1 MFGVG
6 FDAGNRHGV
15 RGFCGDVVEEG
26 AERGAG
32 SAKVVR
38 GLRIV
43 HESPGS
49 VLLPHSTINFADGSL
64 AVPRT
69 HPMSDTVD
77 PLVPLTLL
85 EAVRSVD
92 RPDDDLETEFVE
104 ELKVKRFGLSDTV
117 HAQIGRYLEATKRG
131 HRPTFDEAAGIARLI
146 GRRTDAEAVF
156 REAGRGLARRTY
168 DRVPLPTRRLVRLL
182 PAMIARP
189 MALGQIK
196 KVAQRILSGDVRRVG
211 SSVHLEVKHS
221 VTLDAGP
228 KLAGCTYYEAV
239 LRELMQ
245 RLVDGV
251 GVVEHVRCASR
262 GEGTCEWRAQ
272 WRA

>member
-1 MFGVG
+1 MF
-6 FDAGNRHGV
+6 
-15 RGFCGDVVEEG
+15 
-26 AERGAG
+26 
-32 SAKVVR
+32 
-38 GLRIV
+38 
-43 HESPGS
+43 
-49 VLLPHSTINFADGSL
+49 PHSTINFAVGSRV
-64 AVPRT
+64 APRI
-69 HPMSDTVD
+69 HQMSPTVD

-85 EAVRSVD
+85 EAVRTVD
-92 RPDDDLETEFVE
+92 RPDDGFETEFVD

-131 HRPTFDEAAGIARLI
+131 QRPSFEEAAGIARLI
-146 GRRTDAEAVF
+146 GRRPDAEAVF

-168 DRVPLPTRRLVRLL
+168 DRVSLPTRRLVRIL
-182 PAMIARP
+182 PAMVARP
-189 MALGQIK
+189 MALGQIR
-196 KVAQRILSGDVRRVG
+196 KVAVRYLGGDVRRVG
-211 SSVHLEVKHS
+211 GTVHLEVKHS

-228 KLAGCTYYEAV
+228 RLAGCAYYEAV

-272 WRA
+272 WRS

>member
-1 MFGVG
+1 VF
-6 FDAGNRHGV
+6 
-15 RGFCGDVVEEG
+15 
-26 AERGAG
+26 
-32 SAKVVR
+32 
-38 GLRIV
+38 
-43 HESPGS
+43 
-49 VLLPHSTINFADGSL
+49 PHSTINFAGGSR
-64 AVPRT
+64 AVPRI
-69 HPMSDTVD
+69 HKMSATVD

-92 RPDDDLETEFVE
+92 RPDDALETEFVE

-131 HRPTFDEAAGIARLI
+131 QRPSFEEAAGIARLI
-146 GRRTDAEAVF
+146 GRRPDAEAVF

-168 DRVPLPTRRLVRLL
+168 DRVSLPTRRLVRIL
-182 PAMIARP
+182 PAMVSRP

-196 KVAQRILSGDVRRVG
+196 RVAERCLGGEVRRVG
-211 SSVHLEVKHS
+211 GSVHLEVKHS
-221 VTLDAGP
+221 VTLDAAP
-228 KLAGCTYYEAV
+228 KLAGCTYYESV

-251 GVVEHVRCASR
+251 GAVEHVRCASR

-272 WRA
+272 WRS